1 MIKFFRKIR
10 QKLLAEGR
18 LSKYLIYAL
27 GEIILV
33 VVGIL
38 IALQINNW
46 NEEKKNIL
54 VEHKILQDILKNLV
68 EDQETLETTMQR
80 FWLTESNINKLLMPI
95 PIPDDSLIYISTRAG
110 GFSIFIPITSAF
122 DRSMS
127 SSSFNLIRKDSLAE
141 EIQRLYNFDYH
152 TLYVIHE
159 AINQAQDD
167 MLELNVR
174 FDAFS
179 SQSFSR
185 KDIYDREY
193 SMPFDLDNLK
203 KRNASQEFKS
213 RVKQV
218 KFTVGTLLTLYDNIL
233 QNNLKVQESIKSYLT
248 DF

>member
-54 VEHKILQDILKNLV
+54 VEHKILQDILKNQV

-110 GFSIFIPITSAF
+110 GFSIFIPILQL
-122 DRSMS
+122 
-127 SSSFNLIRKDSLAE
+127 LIG
-141 EIQRLYNFDYH
+141 
-152 TLYVIHE
+152 V
-159 AINQAQDD
+159 
-167 MLELNVR
+167 
-174 FDAFS
+174 
-179 SQSFSR
+179 
-185 KDIYDREY
+185 
-193 SMPFDLDNLK
+193 
-203 KRNASQEFKS
+203 
-213 RVKQV
+213 
-218 KFTVGTLLTLYDNIL
+218 
-233 QNNLKVQESIKSYLT
+233 
-248 DF
+248 

>member
-1 MIKFFRKIR
+1 
-10 QKLLAEGR
+10 
-18 LSKYLIYAL
+18 
-27 GEIILV
+27 
-33 VVGIL
+33 
-38 IALQINNW
+38 
-46 NEEKKNIL
+46 
-54 VEHKILQDILKNLV
+54 
-68 EDQETLETTMQR
+68 
-80 FWLTESNINKLLMPI
+80 
-95 PIPDDSLIYISTRAG
+95 
-110 GFSIFIPITSAF
+110 
-122 DRSMS
+122 MS